1 MTVMAEFSIAPV
13 GLGKTSMHEYVAE
26 AVKIIEGTKG
36 VDWQLTP
43 MGTILEAEE
52 IDPILEIVRKSHEAL
67 RGRGV
72 KRISSSLRIDHRID
86 VKGRR
91 MTRKV
96 RAVKRMLGDE

>member
-13 GLGKTSMHEYVAE
+13 GLGQTSMHEYVAE
-26 AVKIIEGTKG
+26 AVKIIERAEG
-36 VDWQLTP
+36 VDWHLTP
-43 MGTILEAEE
+43 MGTILEADE
-52 IDPILEIVRKSHEAL
+52 IDPILEIVKRSHEAL

-86 VKGRR
+86 VKGKR

-96 RAVKRMLGDE
+96 RAVKQALGNE